1 MCDHNRSA
9 IKTVFTG
16 SLIAGGTVGAT
27 AAVLTNAPVKQYA
40 LSTSLN
46 CGMFSATFLII
57 RKTFVDYNHSKYGEH
72 LPSLSKASQRS
83 DLINSTLAGATT
95 GGLLSAVYRGPKGVI
110 PGAIIFGTIC
120 GVFQSMYS
128 AGNQW
133 RQNAIIKANSDR
145 LNPSPSTSKNV
156 FEEFSLPSWVPI
168 RTISDEEYSELL
180 DTRLKTLDDEMRDIE
195 HKLKQKK
202 QDN

>member
-1 MCDHNRSA
+1 MNDHNRSA

-16 SLIAGGTVGAT
+16 SLIAGGTAGAT
-27 AAVLTNAPVKQYA
+27 AAILTNAPVKQYA

-57 RKTFVDYNHSKYGEH
+57 RKTFVDYNHNKYGEH

-83 DLINSTLAGATT
+83 DIIDSTLAGATT

-110 PGAIIFGTIC
+110 PGAIIFGAIC
-120 GVFQSMYS
+120 GVFQSVYT
-128 AGNQW
+128 AGKQW

-145 LNPSPSTSKNV
+145 LNPSPTTSKNV
-156 FEEFSLPSWVPI
+156 LEEFSLPSWVPI

>member
-1 MCDHNRSA
+1 
-9 IKTVFTG
+9 
-16 SLIAGGTVGAT
+16 
-27 AAVLTNAPVKQYA
+27 
-40 LSTSLN
+40 
-46 CGMFSATFLII
+46 
-57 RKTFVDYNHSKYGEH
+57 
-72 LPSLSKASQRS
+72 
-83 DLINSTLAGATT
+83 
-95 GGLLSAVYRGPKGVI
+95 
-110 PGAIIFGTIC
+110 
-120 GVFQSMYS
+120 MYS